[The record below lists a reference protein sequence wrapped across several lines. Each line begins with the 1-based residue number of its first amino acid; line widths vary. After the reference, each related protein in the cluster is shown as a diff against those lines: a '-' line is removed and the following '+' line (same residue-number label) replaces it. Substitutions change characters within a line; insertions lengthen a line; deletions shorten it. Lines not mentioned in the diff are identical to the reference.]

1 MANSSKFTP
10 LATPRVIELEDYASS
25 IGESAWEG
33 DSVSLEK
40 ILDQQEIELYC
51 DDFGDDF
58 EGLIELTDD
67 LFIIYLN
74 TTLGNN
80 PDTPR
85 GRFSIAHEL
94 GHFFIDAHRLAITQK
109 RMPSLGD
116 YSNEDLEIEREAD
129 LFASRLLLP
138 KNQFARAIKK
148 VDKGLK
154 GICELAKKFRV
165 SVKCA
170 ALRYLSEEPMPCSL
184 IFRSNDGSVKWK
196 LFSKQMWNAGFR
208 SIIPEPVKG
217 GATDICLNG
226 KDSEWTSAPA
236 SYLFKLPDNCH
247 ANIVFIEE
255 TVKLGDYGI
264 LTLLRSQ
271 EPNLQSMA
279 DIYDKRWGR

>member
-1 MANSSKFTP
+1 MRLS
-10 LATPRVIELEDYASS
+10 TPRVIELEEYASS
-25 IGESAWEG
+25 IGARAWEE

-40 ILDQQEIELYC
+40 ILEEQDIELYC
-51 DDFGDDF
+51 DDFGKDF
-58 EGLIELTDD
+58 DGLIEVTDD

-74 TTLGNN
+74 TALGNS

-94 GHFFIDAHRLAITQK
+94 GHFFIDEHRLAITQQ

-138 KNQFARAIKK
+138 KNQFARAVKK
-148 VDKGLK
+148 VEQGLK
-154 GICELAKKFRV
+154 GICELSKKFKV

-184 IFRSNDGSVKWK
+184 VFRSNEGCIKWN

-208 SIIPEPVKG
+208 AIVAEPVKN
-217 GATDICLNG
+217 GATDLCLKG
-226 KDSEWTSAPA
+226 KDTEWTSAPA
-236 SYLFKLPDNCH
+236 FYLFKLPDQCH
-247 ANIVFIEE
+247 ANVVFIEE
-255 TVKLGDYGI
+255 SIQLGEFGI
-264 LTLLRSQ
+264 LTLYRSQ
-271 EPNLQSMA
+271 ELKFQSMA
-279 DIYDKRWGR
+279 EVYDKRWAR